1 VLFKN
6 KSQKVDIV
14 FDYKSD
20 QVWSLWGGSGY
31 DMMFTNE
38 YKHVPD
44 LGEIIKKVS
53 SYNGV

>member
-44 LGEIIKKVS
+44 LGEIVKKIS
-53 SYNGV
+53 NYNSV